1 MKADNPDPDQVPA
14 SAGASSGEDPLS
26 GGQVYDGKLPVL
38 QWEINPQDA
47 SANSGTKNLMIED
60 WEVRL
65 WWQVH
70 PGRVVYAS
78 MQAMKE
84 DMTDHEGDARPHP
97 VGRSEAVNLVYDID
111 RKAVIAIYG
120 TVQDFRP
127 FVDAFYRGFVM
138 QN

>member
-1 MKADNPDPDQVPA
+1 MTADNHDPDQVPA
-14 SAGASSGEDPLS
+14 NPSITSREDPLS
-26 GGQVYDGKLPVL
+26 GGHVYDGKLPVL

-47 SANSGTKNLMIED
+47 NANSGTKNLMIED

-70 PGRVVYAS
+70 PDRVVYAS

-84 DMTDHEGDARPHP
+84 DVTDHEGDARPHP

-111 RKAVIAIYG
+111 RKAVVAIYG
-120 TVQDFRP
+120 TVRDFQP
-127 FVDAFYRGFVM
+127 FVDAFYRGYLM
-138 QN
+138 KN